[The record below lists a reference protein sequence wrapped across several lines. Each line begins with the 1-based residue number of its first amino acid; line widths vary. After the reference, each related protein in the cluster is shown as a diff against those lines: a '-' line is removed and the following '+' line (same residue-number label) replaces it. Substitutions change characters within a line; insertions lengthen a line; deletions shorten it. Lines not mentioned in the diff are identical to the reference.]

1 MKKTTKLLTAMLVT
15 SSLLG
20 AGAASAF
27 QDVQEGKPLQM
38 VKELQAK
45 GIIQGVS
52 ADKFAPAKTITTA
65 QAVQM
70 IVNVADLK
78 VQPNFTGRSFDSV
91 PKDAWF
97 ADAVNIAAQNGLSV
111 SADMKWNEPI
121 TREGFATLLS
131 EAIQKTGNYP
141 VVMMYLHVA
150 DEDLMKEESR
160 GAVQFLLLTKIAE
173 LDANAKFH
181 PTKNLTRIEA
191 AELAYHSIRFIEEHQ
206 KNMIPQEPG
215 QSEPDVSTKVVK
227 VDESQNKV
235 TVTKEDLPNPGYG
248 IKITS
253 VDYVSDT
260 EAVIHYKVLQPD
272 PDKMY
277 PQVISKSSDDVLV
290 PSKYTKITVKAEAT
304 EGTLDSTK

>member
-27 QDVQEGKPLQM
+27 NDIQEEKPLQM
-38 VKELQAK
+38 VKELQSK
-45 GIIQGVS
+45 GIVQGIS

-121 TREGFATLLS
+121 TRVGFATLLS

-181 PTKNLTRIEA
+181 PTKSLTRIEA
-191 AELAYHSIRFIEEHQ
+191 AELAYNSIRFIEEHQ
-206 KNMIPQEPG
+206 KNMIPEEPG
-215 QSEPDVSTKVVK
+215 QSDPSVSTSVVK
-227 VDESQNKV
+227 VDDAQNKV

-260 EAVIHYKVLQPD
+260 EAVIYYKVLQPD

-290 PSKYTKITVKAEAT
+290 PSKYTKITVKAEV
-304 EGTLDSTK
+304 TLDSAK

>member
-27 QDVQEGKPLQM
+27 TDIQEEKPLQM
-38 VKELQAK
+38 VKELQSK
-45 GIIQGVS
+45 GIIQGIS
-52 ADKFAPAKTITTA
+52 ADKFAPSKTITTA

-70 IVNVADLK
+70 IVNAAGLE

-97 ADAVNIAAQNGLSV
+97 AEAVNIAAQNGLSV

-141 VVMMYLHVA
+141 VIMMYLHVA

-160 GAVQFLLLTKIAE
+160 GAVQFLLLTKIAK
-173 LDANAKFH
+173 LDANDKFH
-181 PTKNLTRIEA
+181 PTKSLSRIEA
-191 AELAYHSIRFIEEHQ
+191 AELVYNSIRFIEEHQ
-206 KNMIPQEPG
+206 KNMIPEEPD
-215 QSEPDVSTKVVK
+215 QSEPDVTTSVVK

-260 EAVIHYKVLQPD
+260 EAVIYFKVVQPD

-290 PSKYTKITVKAEAT
+290 PSKYTKITVKAA
-304 EGTLDSTK
+304 GTLDSAK

>member
-27 QDVQEGKPLQM
+27 SDIQEEKPLQM
-38 VKELQAK
+38 VKELQSK

-160 GAVQFLLLTKIAE
+160 GAVQFLLLTKIAK

-181 PTKNLTRIEA
+181 PTKSLTRIEA
-191 AELAYHSIRFIEEHQ
+191 AELAYNSIRFIEEHQ
-206 KNMIPQEPG
+206 KNMIPEEPG
-215 QSEPDVSTKVVK
+215 QSDPSVSTSVVK
-227 VDESQNKV
+227 VDDAQNKV

-260 EAVIHYKVLQPD
+260 EAVIYYKVLQPD
-272 PDKMY
+272 PDNMY

-290 PSKYTKITVKAEAT
+290 PSKYTKITVKAEI
-304 EGTLDSTK
+304 TLDSAK

>member
-191 AELAYHSIRFIEEHQ
+191 AELAYHSIRFID
-206 KNMIPQEPG
+206 IPQKPG

>member
-27 QDVQEGKPLQM
+27 NDIQEEQPLQM

-45 GIIQGVS
+45 GIIQGIS

-78 VQPNFTGRSFDSV
+78 VQPNYSGRSFDSV

-181 PTKNLTRIEA
+181 PAKSLTRIEA
-191 AELAYHSIRFIEEHQ
+191 AELAYNSIQFIEEHQ
-206 KNMIPQEPG
+206 KNLIPEKPG
-215 QSEPDVSTKVVK
+215 QSEPDVSTSVVK
-227 VDESQNKV
+227 VDDAQNKV

-260 EAVIHYKVLQPD
+260 EAVIYYKVLQPD

-290 PSKYTKITVKAEAT
+290 PSKYTKITVKAEGS
-304 EGTLDSTK
+304 EGILDSAK